1 MNSDQIYHKKLLTID
16 QALQHID
23 SGQRIVAA
31 MAAVEP
37 QLLLSNLH
45 QRVKHLKNV
54 EFHCANP
61 NRDYQ
66 CFVDKSLD
74 GRIEIRLMFVTA
86 PIKNEQGRNVHYIPQ
101 HLSRWSDNLKSRG
114 KVDIF
119 WGSCSLPDERG
130 FVSLSLGS
138 CYEPEMI
145 YHADKVILEVNP
157 NLPQTYGATSVSVA
171 QVDYFIES
179 SAPVPTLPSAK
190 FTQIDTTIGER
201 VADLIP
207 DGATLQLGIG
217 AIPNAL
223 AAALRSK
230 RNLGIHTELLN
241 DAMMQLYNE
250 GVVTNRCKSIWPGKM
265 VAAFVYGSAEL
276 YKFVDKNPMVELQ
289 PASVVND
296 PYRIGRNH
304 CMFSINS
311 AVEVDLTGQ
320 VCSESVGH
328 HEISGVGGASDT
340 HTGAQRSKGGR
351 GIIAMRSTTSG
362 EAESKIVFELKPG
375 AKISI
380 SRNDVDTLVTEYGV
394 AELRGRSVA
403 SRAEAMINIAHPKFR
418 EELINKAKSIGYL

>member
-1 MNSDQIYHKKLLTID
+1 M
-16 QALQHID
+16 
-23 SGQRIVAA
+23 
-31 MAAVEP
+31 
-37 QLLLSNLH
+37 
-45 QRVKHLKNV
+45 
-54 EFHCANP
+54 
-61 NRDYQ
+61 
-66 CFVDKSLD
+66 
-74 GRIEIRLMFVTA
+74 
-86 PIKNEQGRNVHYIPQ
+86 
-101 HLSRWSDNLKSRG
+101 
-114 KVDIF
+114 
-119 WGSCSLPDERG
+119 
-130 FVSLSLGS
+130 
-138 CYEPEMI
+138 
-145 YHADKVILEVNP
+145 
-157 NLPQTYGATSVSVA
+157 PQTYGATSVSVA

-351 GIIAMRSTTSG
+351 GIIAMGSTTSG